1 MEAKIRIVEVSP
13 KLKCFKNNPKDII
26 SISFISDNY
35 SVKIEDLEKAISSN
49 DKIIVNLKESK
60 NKNNKYQPIK
70 YSLIRNNNNI
80 IANGEF
86 IPSEGIKWYKL
97 NEIKNNI
104 SKESLITSSTS
115 NGNIKNGNNKNNL
128 PTNRRA
134 HNLSDS
140 HNSYQI
146 EQINNFNSKNNF
158 NKLNNNPSLPIKI
171 KLSINLSNKK
181 NSTKK
186 IINAN
191 NNNHYNSIIN
201 NNYTKE
207 PSENSLK
214 YDELILEK
222 DIFNEEEFTITE
234 SDITRKIP
242 NKKNSTTSK
251 KFNNQKK
258 FSSGFQSKRLSKNKI
273 NFNENKHVIPPIL
286 SGAEENIDMNNA
298 KTIVTT
304 LNNNSKAFSPNRK
317 NNNVSCKKFLNQD
330 IRMKTSMGFNKR
342 RILNENKNINE
353 NKLIS
358 KKSINDGSEIH
369 RKINSCENIEDEI
382 LDQNFKNYLK
392 NDEILKANLSRN
404 NSFNSLTNNNAF
416 KTNTNQ
422 LNTFSTNNNEFI
434 PESNRSKINNNIN
447 VLNKKQNSKNITQD
461 LNTNSL
467 YNDLLSLKISSDIDF
482 HISESISKNIITN
495 SDKDNDNDSIAN
507 IHSSISNN
515 INNIDNFERLKSDFL
530 LLYSNESLS
539 KISNDVLLLE
549 IQLMIEK
556 ILELQNKHQKEYI
569 EICNSINN
577 NKKIYTNYQN
587 KYILLIKQVN
597 KINAKKL
604 FNDIKDKKKEIY
616 SENINN
622 FINKRKKILDS
633 GEFIIWKKMMEKSN
647 KSQIMNNNKNKMIN
661 IFLNICSK
669 NENNLSK
676 LSLKFYNEVKN
687 NQIKKNITNNNAN
700 AGKKKNKLNYNINFS
715 EQKLAKIKMRIKDNE
730 TEANIPFTR
739 TNHNMENNMKL
750 NLNKAKLK
758 NSKKKFGKINLN
770 KNNINF
776 GTMINENGS
785 HNNYNV
791 KKMKNYKN
799 KSSSIGDKI
808 HKKKGVN
815 VNKSQ

>member
-49 DKIIVNLKESK
+49 DKVIVNLKESK
-60 NKNNKYQPIK
+60 NKNKHQPIK
-70 YSLIRNNNNI
+70 YSLIRNNNI
-80 IANGEF
+80 VIANGEF

-115 NGNIKNGNNKNNL
+115 NGNIKNNTNFPN
-128 PTNRRA
+128 NRRA

-146 EQINNFNSKNNF
+146 EPINNFNSKNNF
-158 NKLNNNPSLPIKI
+158 NKLNNNPSLVLKI
-171 KLSINLSNKK
+171 KFSINILNKK
-181 NSTKK
+181 ISNNK
-186 IINAN
+186 INNA

-207 PSENSLK
+207 PSENSSN
-214 YDELILEK
+214 YGELIFEK
-222 DIFNEEEFTITE
+222 DIFNEEEFTITD
-234 SDITRKIP
+234 SDITRKVP
-242 NKKNSTTSK
+242 KKKNSTTSK

-258 FSSGFQSKRLSKNKI
+258 FSSGFQSKRLSKKKI
-273 NFNENKHVIPPIL
+273 NFNGNKNMVPPIL
-286 SGAEENIDMNNA
+286 FEAEENINTNNA
-298 KTIVTT
+298 KTIITT
-304 LNNNSKAFSPNRK
+304 LNNTSKAFSPNRK
-317 NNNVSCKKFLNQD
+317 NNNVSCKKFLNED
-330 IRMKTSMGFNKR
+330 IRMKTSMGFNKG
-342 RILNENKNINE
+342 RIINENKNININE
-353 NKLIS
+353 TKYIS
-358 KKSINDGSEIH
+358 KKSLNNDNDIH

-404 NSFNSLTNNNAF
+404 NSFNSLTNNNNAF

-434 PESNRSKINNNIN
+434 PETNISKTSNNNN
-447 VLNKKQNSKNITQD
+447 ALNKKQNSKNNTQD

-467 YNDLLSLKISSDIDF
+467 YNDNLSLKISSDIDF

-495 SDKDNDNDSIAN
+495 SEKDIDKRDSDSIEIMN
-507 IHSSISNN
+507 STTSK
-515 INNIDNFERLKSDFL
+515 NIDNFERLKSDFL
-530 LLYSNESLS
+530 LLYSNESLR

-556 ILELQNKHQKEYI
+556 ILELQNKHQKEYM
-569 EICNSINN
+569 ELFNSINN
-577 NKKIYTNYQN
+577 NKKIYNNYQN
-587 KYILLIKQVN
+587 KYMLLIKQVN
-597 KINAKKL
+597 KINVKRIL
-604 FNDIKDKKKEIY
+604 YDIKDRKKELY
-616 SENINN
+616 NENINN
-622 FINKRKKILDS
+622 FINKRKTILV
-633 GEFIIWKKMMEKSN
+633 GEEFIIWNKMMEKSN
-647 KSQIMNNNKNKMIN
+647 KSQIINNNKNKMIN
-661 IFLNICSK
+661 IFLKICSK

-687 NQIKKNITNNNAN
+687 NQNKKNSTNNNITN
-700 AGKKKNKLNYNINFS
+700 AGKKKNKLNYNVNFS
-715 EQKLAKIKMRIKDNE
+715 EQKLSKIKMRIKENE
-730 TEANIPFTR
+730 TDVNMPYTR
-739 TNHNMENNMKL
+739 TNHNIDNNFKL

-758 NSKKKFGKINLN
+758 NTKKNVAKINLN
-770 KNNINF
+770 KESNNNF
-776 GTMINENGS
+776 GTMINENDS
-785 HNNYNV
+785 HNN
-791 KKMKNYKN
+791 KKMKKYKN
-799 KSSSIGDKI
+799 KSSSIGDKNY
-808 HKKKGVN
+808 HKKKGIN